1 MSIKSTKDLFVKLL
15 SDYRQYEER
24 LTFACK
30 ELREAS
36 QDTSAKESLDSL
48 LFLEDK
54 TLATIDQ
61 CFKLIG
67 EQPVKFNERMYDLF
81 LEDFRKEVNEM
92 QSPVAKLLYITVKAN
107 HLIHIRLGE
116 LGTLVAMAD
125 ICGNQG
131 VGLLLESCFAN
142 KIAFI
147 ERTRRKIR
155 KTIEKE
161 II

>member
-1 MSIKSTKDLFVKLL
+1 MPIKNPKELFVKLL

-24 LTFACK
+24 LTYACK
-30 ELREAS
+30 ELREVAM
-36 QDTSAKESLDSL
+36 DPSAKESLDSL

-67 EQPVKFNERMYDLF
+67 EQPVKFNERMYDIF

-92 QSPVAKLLYITVKAN
+92 QSPAAKLLYITAKAN
-107 HLIHIRLGE
+107 HLIHLRLGE
-116 LGTLVAMAD
+116 LGTLVAMSE
-125 ICGNQG
+125 ISGNSG
-131 VGLLLESCFAN
+131 IGLLLESVLAT
-142 KIAFI
+142 KLTFI

-155 KTIEKE
+155 KTIENE
-161 II
+161 LD